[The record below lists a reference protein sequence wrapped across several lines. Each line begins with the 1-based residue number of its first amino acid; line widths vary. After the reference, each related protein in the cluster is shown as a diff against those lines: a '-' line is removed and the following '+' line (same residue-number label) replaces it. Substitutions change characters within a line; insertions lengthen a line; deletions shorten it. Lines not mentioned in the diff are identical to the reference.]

1 MTAIADITA
10 MALVTST
17 AKPSVWP
24 ESQAARQGSCADGG

>member
-17 AKPSVWP
+17 AKPNLAGVP
-24 ESQAARQGSCADGG
+24 GGPARLVC